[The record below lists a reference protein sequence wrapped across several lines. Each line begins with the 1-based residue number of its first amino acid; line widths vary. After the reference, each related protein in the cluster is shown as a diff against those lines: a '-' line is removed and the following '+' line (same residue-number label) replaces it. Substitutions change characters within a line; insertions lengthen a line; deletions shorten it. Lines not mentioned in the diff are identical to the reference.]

1 MAESSSKS
9 KGLLRYILSFFLFV
23 SITFLSVSI
32 CAKAVF
38 LNPYFVD
45 GIFTGHV
52 CINGMHEDINS
63 YASDRLRASSLDE
76 NLFAEAFSYEN
87 VLRDETY
94 FITEKL
100 STAESYNKG
109 RYEET
114 MRSTKDVLRTEVLD
128 FLSKSGV
135 DTQRQDI
142 KNGCELLCEDVSEY
156 YRSVLEFKLADKLAS
171 VLNVLSIAVNVLCIF
186 FSAVSLIL
194 GILLILTGNK
204 RYRTVRF
211 ISYSFTA
218 AALADFIAC
227 IVVTVIMA
235 TKNLYIFPQYLCES
249 ALNYVDSVRFVIAF
263 AGLILIAIAAVC
275 WTVSWLL
282 KKDNS

>member
-1 MAESSSKS
+1 MADSSSKS
-9 KGLLRYILSFFLFV
+9 KAPLRYILSFFLFV
-23 SITFLSVSI
+23 CITFLSVSI

-38 LNPYFVD
+38 FNPYFID
-45 GIFTGHV
+45 GIFTSHACV
-52 CINGMHEDINS
+52 NGMHEDINS
-63 YASDRLRASSLDE
+63 YASDRLKASSLDE
-76 NLFAEAFSYEN
+76 SLFAETFSYEN

-94 FITEKL
+94 YITEKL

-109 RYEET
+109 KYEET
-114 MRSTKDVLRTEVLD
+114 MRSTKDVLKTAVFD
-128 FLSKSGV
+128 YLSKSGV

-142 KNGCELLCEDVSEY
+142 KNGCELLCEDVTDY
-156 YRSVLEFKLADKLAS
+156 YRSVLEFKLVDKLVG
-171 VLNVLSIAVNVLCIF
+171 VLNVSSIAFNVLCAF

-194 GILLILTGNK
+194 GILLVFTGNK
-204 RYRTVRF
+204 RYRSVRC

-218 AALADFIAC
+218 AAFADFIAC
-227 IVVTVIMA
+227 IAATIIMSS
-235 TKNLYIFPQYLCES
+235 KNLYIFPKYLCES
-249 ALNYVDSVRFVIAF
+249 ALNYTDSVRYVIAF